1 MTRLLSGDV
10 HALTRTSRLEPSRSA
25 YKLVSIED
33 RFQRKRA
40 VPVVAIA
47 VIEVQIRLERPGR
60 GHVETPG
67 PTDLVGV
74 GLLKGRLDCAE
85 QLRSR

>member
-1 MTRLLSGDV
+1 MPSL
-10 HALTRTSRLEPSRSA
+10 ALAGSSRRDPH
-25 YKLVSIED
+25 YKLVSIGRN

-67 PTDLVGV
+67 PHGPSS
-74 GLLKGRLDCAE
+74 A
-85 QLRSR
+85 